1 MMKEETF
8 NRLCKD
14 IKERLEE
21 KVSEIIV
28 DFWNGM
34 YIDSGDCHF
43 ELEIMLDVEEERL
56 AKQIATILAYEQ
68 SNSLEEED

>member
-1 MMKEETF
+1 MKKETF

-21 KVSEIIV
+21 KVSEIMV
-28 DFWNGM
+28 DFWDSM

-43 ELEIMLDVEEERL
+43 ELEIMLDAEEEKL
-56 AKQIATILAYEQ
+56 AEQMASILAYEQ
-68 SNSLEEED
+68 SNSLKEEN